1 MSSVSH
7 DSLLDKVG
15 CTLQQVLE
23 ACELDWSKKGLLPA
37 DAAAIAALL
46 PRCVNLRS
54 IKCVH
59 GFEHRTR
66 LGAVAQLKPLNV
78 LLALAR
84 SLADNNLTN
93 SGRDISGVIALAAA
107 LKDSQISTLE

>member
-7 DSLLDKVG
+7 DSLLNKVG

-46 PRCVNLRS
+46 PGCVNLRS

-66 LGAVAQLKPLNV
+66 LGSISHLKPLTV
-78 LLALAR
+78 CPWQLELQPALR
-84 SLADNNLTN
+84 CQSIRR
-93 SGRDISGVIALAAA
+93 GHVHHRGHHRALRGPQA
-107 LKDSQISTLE
+107 E